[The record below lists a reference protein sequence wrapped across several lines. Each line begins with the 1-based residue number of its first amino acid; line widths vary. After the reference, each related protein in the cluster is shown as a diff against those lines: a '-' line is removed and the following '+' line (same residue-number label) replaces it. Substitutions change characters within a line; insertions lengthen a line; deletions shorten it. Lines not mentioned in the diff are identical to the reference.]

1 MKITTL
7 PPTDAPLD
15 EHIKSGH
22 LQTLLWK
29 YNNSNN
35 NYCNNNNNYYYI
47 GFRVRFGVQRRHRG
61 PRRLLMKFNHH
72 ILTIKNQD
80 EMKFEI

>member
-22 LQTLLWK
+22 LQ
-29 YNNSNN
+29 NFAVE
-35 NYCNNNNNYYYI
+35 I
-47 GFRVRFGVQRRHRG
+47 IIMAIIIIVIIIIII
-61 PRRLLMKFNHH
+61 
-72 ILTIKNQD
+72 ILGLESVLVSKDVI
-80 EMKFEI
+80 EEIEGC